1 MALSQPSPGPQA
13 VPVTNVISPY
23 QHFPGSSPD
32 QYPSLFQQYQ
42 PWNSHAGGPF
52 GMPPLLPGA
61 PQQFPPASPQQ
72 YSPAPP
78 QFPPASPQQFAP
90 PSPQFPPGSTQ
101 QFPPASPH
109 QFPPASPQFPQ
120 GSAQQ
125 FPPQQFPPQQ
135 FPPQQMFGM
144 GFARGPPGQF
154 SPSPNF
160 SPPTMSAQ
168 NVPPGL
174 GAQAMSPLM
183 GPPSGFG
190 PHNIPRN
197 NKGSGAGNAG
207 MGAGGP
213 AGGGGNQRRGQ
224 QARAGQQPT
233 EESTQRTVYVS
244 DIDHQVTEEQLA
256 TLFLS
261 CGQVVDCR
269 ICGDPNSVL
278 RFAFVEF
285 TDEVFPHVCPF
296 LCTSRAFSRPSHLN
310 QREPEGQCW
319 EGAKNALSIA
329 GTMLGY
335 YPLRVLPSKTAI
347 LPVNP
352 TYLPK
357 CGSQP
362 TQPKVALSED
372 VPCGV
377 LLGYYPLRVLPSKTA
392 ILPVNPTYLPKVPFR
407 CSQEEREMCARTV
420 YCTNI
425 DKKVTQAD
433 VKLFFES
440 LCGEISRLRLLGDYH
455 HSTRIA
461 FVEFVMAESAMA
473 ALNCSGAILGSLP
486 ISTAPPHLST
496 PSVLPQVESAM
507 AASNCSIG
515 VSPSDDQLAQHL
527 LFPPPHPLSAALS
540 LSSPPIP
547 PPPRFPSTR
556 VSPFKTSV
564 RPRAP
569 RQRLFL
575 FVELNFEAPQKSIQ
589 RPRAPTSA
597 HKRPGSAYS
606 SSIQTSPSSALAR
619 PPSSNPTLNPLIH
632 QGEWSPST
640 TPVLPRAPRQHR
652 LSPLAPPLPL
662 VSPPFF
668 PFPPPLSLP
677 IILSPSKA
685 PVRPRA
691 PTNGESLQ
699 DPCAPSSAQAA
710 WGEVVTGGGAAWG
723 DVVSRGGA
731 AWGRGSNWGRG
742 GMGRGEVATGGRGGM
757 GGAGN
762 RGRGGMGG
770 GSTWGR
776 GCTGGGIN

>member
-1 MALSQPSPGPQA
+1 
-13 VPVTNVISPY
+13 
-23 QHFPGSSPD
+23 
-32 QYPSLFQQYQ
+32 
-42 PWNSHAGGPF
+42 
-52 GMPPLLPGA
+52 MPPLLPGA

-285 TDEVFPHVCPF
+285 TDE
-296 LCTSRAFSRPSHLN
+296 
-310 QREPEGQCW
+310 

-357 CGSQP
+357 
-362 TQPKVALSED
+362 
-372 VPCGV
+372 
-377 LLGYYPLRVLPSKTA
+377 
-392 ILPVNPTYLPKVPFR
+392 
-407 CSQEEREMCARTV
+407 SQEEREMCARTV

-486 ISTAPPHLST
+486 IR
-496 PSVLPQVESAM
+496 SVKLLPDHITYRG
-507 AASNCSIG
+507 ASPRAILGSLPI
-515 VSPSDDQLAQHL
+515 SLLKSQLAQHL

-685 PVRPRA
+685 P
-691 PTNGESLQ
+691 GESLQ

>member
-1 MALSQPSPGPQA
+1 MAGSNDSDAAAEPSASAANEPASFDAAPASFQEAPSAFQDSSSNADGGSNQVPESSSQGPTGSSIGPDSATYTGEPATFNNESATYNGDSATYNNEPAPYTGESSTYGTDSSQDQIRDGGGSESDPNLPSSLSVSSSLPASLSASSPFPAVIAPQGISPAPYPPQNMALSQPSPGPQA

-42 PWNSHAGGPF
+42 PWNSHVGGAF

-61 PQQFPPASPQQ
+61 PQQFPPSSPQQ
-72 YSPAPP
+72 FSPAPP
-78 QFPPASPQQFAP
+78 QFPPASPQRFAP
-90 PSPQFPPGSTQ
+90 PSPQFPPGSAQ
-101 QFPPASPH
+101 QFPPASLH

-160 SPPTMSAQ
+160 SPPTMPAQ

-197 NKGSGAGNAG
+197 VREEQVATLVLSPLPSSSPSSCPCYPPLLPCPLAFGCDRIPYPPVISTTAGDRGAAGYPLPLLWPGEFSGASNLQV
-207 MGAGGP
+207 
-213 AGGGGNQRRGQ
+213 NFQVHHTISSHLRV
-224 QARAGQQPT
+224 PT
-233 EESTQRTVYVS
+233 Y
-244 DIDHQVTEEQLA
+244 L
-256 TLFLS
+256 LS
-261 CGQVVDCR
+261 PCLCLSQVVDCR

-285 TDEVFPHVCPF
+285 TDE
-296 LCTSRAFSRPSHLN
+296 
-310 QREPEGQCW
+310 

-357 CGSQP
+357 
-362 TQPKVALSED
+362 
-372 VPCGV
+372 
-377 LLGYYPLRVLPSKTA
+377 
-392 ILPVNPTYLPKVPFR
+392 
-407 CSQEEREMCARTV
+407 SQEEREMCARTV

-486 ISTAPPHLST
+486 IRSVPHLPAPPCTSPHLPAPLCATLYCST
-496 PSVLPQVESAM
+496 PL
-507 AASNCSIG
+507 C
-515 VSPSDDQLAQHL
+515 
-527 LFPPPHPLSAALS
+527 
-540 LSSPPIP
+540 
-547 PPPRFPSTR
+547 T
-556 VSPFKTSV
+556 
-564 RPRAP
+564 
-569 RQRLFL
+569 
-575 FVELNFEAPQKSIQ
+575 
-589 RPRAPTSA
+589 
-597 HKRPGSAYS
+597 
-606 SSIQTSPSSALAR
+606 
-619 PPSSNPTLNPLIH
+619 
-632 QGEWSPST
+632 
-640 TPVLPRAPRQHR
+640 
-652 LSPLAPPLPL
+652 PLP
-662 VSPPFF
+662 
-668 PFPPPLSLP
+668 
-677 IILSPSKA
+677 
-685 PVRPRA
+685 
-691 PTNGESLQ
+691 G
-699 DPCAPSSAQAA
+699 
-710 WGEVVTGGGAAWG
+710 
-723 DVVSRGGA
+723 
-731 AWGRGSNWGRG
+731 
-742 GMGRGEVATGGRGGM
+742 
-757 GGAGN
+757 
-762 RGRGGMGG
+762 
-770 GSTWGR
+770 
-776 GCTGGGIN
+776 

>member
-1 MALSQPSPGPQA
+1 
-13 VPVTNVISPY
+13 
-23 QHFPGSSPD
+23 
-32 QYPSLFQQYQ
+32 
-42 PWNSHAGGPF
+42 
-52 GMPPLLPGA
+52 MPPLLPGA

-90 PSPQFPPGSTQ
+90 PSPQFPPGSAQ

-183 GPPSGFG
+183 GPPSGVSEWEAAGDGGAAESAAAGADEG
-190 PHNIPRN
+190 P
-197 NKGSGAGNAG
+197 GAGNAG
-207 MGAGGP
+207 MGGGG
-213 AGGGGNQRRGQ
+213 AGGGGGGSAAGGGGGANQRRGQ

-285 TDEVFPHVCPF
+285 TDE
-296 LCTSRAFSRPSHLN
+296 
-310 QREPEGQCW
+310 

-357 CGSQP
+357 
-362 TQPKVALSED
+362 
-372 VPCGV
+372 
-377 LLGYYPLRVLPSKTA
+377 
-392 ILPVNPTYLPKVPFR
+392 
-407 CSQEEREMCARTV
+407 SQEEREMCARTV

-486 ISTAPPHLST
+486 IRSVSHLSSPLCTVPHLSS
-496 PSVLPQVESAM
+496 PLFLSQAVSAM
-507 AASNCSIG
+507 AALNCSGAILG
-515 VSPSDDQLAQHL
+515 SLPIRSVPKLPAPLRTSLHHSALPCTTPHFPAPLCTTLHFPATPAVPFGSTLTPSPHVVPVP
-527 LFPPPHPLSAALS
+527 LFPVPQP
-540 LSSPPIP
+540 SPPSEP
-547 PPPRFPSTR
+547 
-556 VSPFKTSV
+556 
-564 RPRAP
+564 
-569 RQRLFL
+569 LC
-575 FVELNFEAPQKSIQ
+575 
-589 RPRAPTSA
+589 A
-597 HKRPGSAYS
+597 HERPGSMGGGS
-606 SSIQTSPSSALAR
+606 DWGR
-619 PPSSNPTLNPLIH
+619 G
-632 QGEWSPST
+632 GE
-640 TPVLPRAPRQHR
+640 
-652 LSPLAPPLPL
+652 
-662 VSPPFF
+662 
-668 PFPPPLSLP
+668 
-677 IILSPSKA
+677 
-685 PVRPRA
+685 
-691 PTNGESLQ
+691 
-699 DPCAPSSAQAA
+699 A
-710 WGEVVTGGGAAWG
+710 WGEVVTGGGG
-723 DVVSRGGA
+723 CLGGGSK
-731 AWGRGSNWGRG
+731 WGRGS
-742 GMGRGEVATGGRGGM
+742 MGKVATGA
-757 GGAGN
+757 GAA
-762 RGRGGMGG
+762 
-770 GSTWGR
+770 
-776 GCTGGGIN
+776 